1 MFLSFQNLYE
11 TMTKRIEE
19 FAVTK
24 NYSEK
29 GWLVR
34 EYQIFLDANHFYEIV
49 TYQNKKRKYLTLMLE
64 IDKN

>member
-1 MFLSFQNLYE
+1 
-11 TMTKRIEE
+11 MTKRIEE

-34 EYQIFLDANHFYEIV
+34 EYQTFLDANHFYEIV
-49 TYQNKKRKYLTLMLE
+49 TYQNRKRKYLTLRLE

>member
-1 MFLSFQNLYE
+1 
-11 TMTKRIEE
+11 MTKRIEE
-19 FAVTK
+19 YAVTK

-49 TYQNKKRKYLTLMLE
+49 TYQNKKRKYLTQRLE